1 MTSNSKN
8 CCRLCLA
15 PENECVEIFR
25 TKAADKQPIQTKI
38 TACLHIQVCT
48 HWVFILPNNVMN
60 HLEVEATTHVVQCVG
75 KIDNVRVCSVVMIVG
90 RSHASTE
97 RNTNALVMVMMKHFK
112 FFKTL

>member
-48 HWVFILPNNVMN
+48 HWFFILPTNEMN

-75 KIDNVRVCSVVMIVG
+75 KIDNVSVQCGDDCWSVTCEHRKKYECSG
-90 RSHASTE
+90 DGNDET
-97 RNTNALVMVMMKHFK
+97 F
-112 FFKTL
+112 